1 MTVAETIESALSEQD
16 LEWQRLDDATFAVAL
31 PGEKRLK
38 TACILTVGAHALAVE
53 AFVMR
58 APEENREQVYAWLL
72 QRNTRTYAVSWA
84 IDGTGDVYL
93 VGRVPLASVDADEID
108 RILGSVLE
116 YADGS
121 FNVLLEMGFGS
132 SIRREWAWRV
142 KNDQPLANLAAFA
155 DFAQRPVD

>member
-1 MTVAETIESALSEQD
+1 
-16 LEWQRLDDATFAVAL
+16 
-31 PGEKRLK
+31 
-38 TACILTVGAHALAVE
+38 
-53 AFVMR
+53 
-58 APEENREQVYAWLL
+58 
-72 QRNTRTYAVSWA
+72 
-84 IDGTGDVYL
+84 
-93 VGRVPLASVDADEID
+93 VPLASVDADEID

-155 DFAQRPVD
+155 DFAQRPAD